1 MPGSVFDPFA
11 PLLGKT
17 WRGVFS
23 GSPPEKPVIDIAR
36 WELTLNGQAIRI
48 LHSIN
53 QGEYGGET
61 IMVWDPA
68 AQGLI
73 YYYFTT
79 AGFYTHGTV
88 VVEDQKIITH
98 EVVTGNQ
105 NGIQAVKGTS
115 EVLQDGRLLVR
126 TEHLQNG
133 VWVPGRETY
142 YVEAP
147 EAEVRF
153 RNS

>member
-1 MPGSVFDPFA
+1 MSGSVFDPLL

-17 WRGVFS
+17 WRGVFA
-23 GSPPEKPVIDIAR
+23 GSTPEKPVVDITR
-36 WELTLNGQAIRI
+36 WELALNGQVVRI

-53 QGEYGGET
+53 HGEYGGET
-61 IMVWDPA
+61 IILRDD

-73 YYYFTT
+73 YFYFTT
-79 AGFYTHGTV
+79 AGFYTRGTLTF
-88 VVEDQKIITH
+88 EGSKIITH

-105 NGIQAVKGTS
+105 GGIKEVKGIS
-115 EVLQDGRLLVR
+115 ELLQDGRLWVR
-126 TEHLQNG
+126 TEYLQNG
-133 VWVPGRETY
+133 SWVPGRETF

-153 RNS
+153 KK